1 MELIDSIKDLIS
13 DYIINTGGSAFKVFK
28 ALDTDGSNYLSPEE
42 IHKGL
47 QNLGA
52 TKFTKLDIDKIY
64 NILDDNKDGKVSYY
78 EFLNNL
84 ADNSATFSIN
94 DPTHWAF
101 RIFEDLRRKIN
112 HEDKSISQLLGV
124 KKGKDE

>member
-1 MELIDSIKDLIS
+1 MIQ
-13 DYIINTGGSAFKVFK
+13 DYIINSGGSAFKVFK
-28 ALDTDGSNYLSPEE
+28 ALDKDGSNFLSQDE

-52 TKFTKLDIDKIY
+52 TKFTKGDVDKIY
-64 NILDDNKDGKVSYY
+64 GILDDNRDGKVSYY
-78 EFLNNL
+78 EFLNHL
-84 ADNSATFSIN
+84 ADDSAVYSIN

-112 HEDKSISQLLGV
+112 R
-124 KKGKDE
+124 